1 MTINQNILASI
12 HLDKFFPLIFIF
24 LWSSAFI
31 TGKVIVADSSPIAA
45 LCFRFTIV
53 SIGFLFFVL
62 ITKQKIVHSFSETS
76 KAMSTG
82 ILFHGIYLGGCW
94 FALSKGVPAG
104 IVALIVT
111 LQPILTAL
119 LAGPLLGEQVT
130 WRQWIGI
137 CLGFG
142 GTLLVL
148 GLNAF
153 DEFPVI
159 GLVASIVALIA
170 ITAGTLW
177 QKKLS
182 MNLPLST
189 NNFYQSLGAG
199 VFLLIASLLFEDIFI
214 HFTTNFILAM
224 AWQVIAVSF
233 GAFTILMYLIKT
245 GSASKTSTLFFLIP
259 PVSVMMGWLF
269 VDEILTSYDV
279 VGLCIATFGV
289 YIATRKESDLNP
301 QKV

>member
-1 MTINQNILASI
+1 MTTNENIISSI
-12 HLDKFFPLIFIF
+12 RLDKFFPLIFVF

-62 ITKQKIVHSFSETS
+62 ITKQKIVHSLGEIS

-111 LQPILTAL
+111 LQPILTSL
-119 LAGPLLGEQVT
+119 LAGPLLGEKVT

-137 CLGFG
+137 CLGFS

-148 GLNAF
+148 GLNAL

-159 GLVASIVALIA
+159 GLVASIIALIA
-170 ITAGTLW
+170 ITSGTLW

-182 MNLPLST
+182 MNLPLSI
-189 NNFYQSLGAG
+189 NNMYQSFGAG
-199 VFLLIASLLFEDIFI
+199 IFLFIVSASYENAFI
-214 HFTTNFILAM
+214 NFTNDFILAM
-224 AWQVIAVSF
+224 AWQIIAVSF
-233 GAFTILMYLIKT
+233 GAFTILMFLIKK
-245 GSASKTSTLFFLIP
+245 GSASKTSALFFLIP
-259 PVSVMMGWLF
+259 PVSAVMGWLF
-269 VDEILTSYDV
+269 VEETLTTYDLI
-279 VGLCIATFGV
+279 GLCIATFGV
-289 YIATRKESDLNP
+289 YIATRKESVTHL